1 MSVTILVDLFFD
13 SRELCWISNFLITFL
28 RLENVPIKAHR
39 LSGVPL
45 CIFFPDG
52 NSSYWDQI
60 PLREKCSEGNA
71 HVDFSQDLLLS
82 LDSCLS
88 VVSED
93 AHKLSRVTQLK
104 LEESLFLY
112 TNDTYCCNAEKS
124 NTTLGLCQYKRYK
137 VEFQKTYNLV
147 ELCLTLL

>member
-1 MSVTILVDLFFD
+1 MSVTILVDLFFN

-93 AHKLSRVTQLK
+93 AHKESRVTQLK
-104 LEESLFLY
+104 LEESLFYILM
-112 TNDTYCCNAEKS
+112 TLIAAMQEKA
-124 NTTLGLCQYKRYK
+124 
-137 VEFQKTYNLV
+137 
-147 ELCLTLL
+147 TLLLGYASIRDTKLNSKKLIIE

>member
-1 MSVTILVDLFFD
+1 MSVTILLDLFFN

-52 NSSYWDQI
+52 NSSKVFD
-60 PLREKCSEGNA
+60 PNMREKCSEGNA

-93 AHKLSRVTQLK
+93 AHKESRVTQLK
-104 LEESLFLY
+104 LEESLFYILM
-112 TNDTYCCNAEKS
+112 TLIAAMQEKA
-124 NTTLGLCQYKRYK
+124 
-137 VEFQKTYNLV
+137 
-147 ELCLTLL
+147 TLLLGYASIRDTKLNSKKLIIE